1 MQSVFILITQDNWD
15 FNMKNL
21 MVLSDNP
28 ILAALFTIITMVLG
42 VYTVLN
48 LFLAILLSNLDQ
60 VRECVDVPSI
70 QGTHPPPRPPISF
83 FVTHSLHGSLLS
95 TADLISSRRSQSQIT
110 TVGDSSVRSI
120 HSEASRRG
128 GSVGKKQNKEWM
140 AEEEENAAA
149 DIMSKVTTS
158 HASFWVPKSMQKTLL
173 ENALRQQSMTLLSAP
188 QGDPADASPS
198 PSPASSPRGPQKV
211 RDGARKAFTR
221 RGSRVVVY
229 GSG

>member
-70 QGTHPPPRPPISF
+70 QGTNPPPRPPLLA
-83 FVTHSLHGSLLS
+83 SL
-95 TADLISSRRSQSQIT
+95 
-110 TVGDSSVRSI
+110 
-120 HSEASRRG
+120 
-128 GSVGKKQNKEWM
+128 
-140 AEEEENAAA
+140 
-149 DIMSKVTTS
+149 
-158 HASFWVPKSMQKTLL
+158 
-173 ENALRQQSMTLLSAP
+173 
-188 QGDPADASPS
+188 
-198 PSPASSPRGPQKV
+198 
-211 RDGARKAFTR
+211 
-221 RGSRVVVY
+221 
-229 GSG
+229 